1 VLPNLKDLTLSVR
14 LKLSPSSVEG
24 EGLLRVSLQM
34 SARKEKDKRN
44 GNCEK
49 RGKKRKKNSKNSILP
64 VTFF

>member
-1 VLPNLKDLTLSVR
+1 M
-14 LKLSPSSVEG
+14 SPSSVEG
-24 EGLLRVSLQM
+24 EGLLRVPLQM